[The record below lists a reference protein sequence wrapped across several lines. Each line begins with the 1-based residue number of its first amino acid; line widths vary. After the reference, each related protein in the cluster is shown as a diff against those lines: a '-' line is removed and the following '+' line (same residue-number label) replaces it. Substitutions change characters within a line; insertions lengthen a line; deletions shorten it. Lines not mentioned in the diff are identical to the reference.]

1 MKKAINIGIIVLFL
15 IAICAVE
22 QVLSTNYLKD
32 VETRVDKIY
41 ETFASLED
49 IRNTKLISEM
59 SELENFWTRKE
70 SVLCNFV
77 NHKDIEEIGVEI
89 NKLHSAITQNDKNQ
103 FAQSLNLIKFYLD
116 AYTHVLGISV
126 QNAF

>member
-22 QVLSTNYLKD
+22 QILSTKYLNE

-41 ETFASLED
+41 ETFASLEE
-49 IRNTKLISEM
+49 INNTKLISQM
-59 SELENFWTRKE
+59 SELENFWTKKE

-77 NHKDIEEIGVEI
+77 NHKDIEDIGVEI
-89 NKLHSAITQNDKNQ
+89 NKLHSAINQNDKNQ
-103 FAQSLNLIKFYLD
+103 FGQSLNLIKFYLD
-116 AYTHVLGISV
+116 AYTHILGISI
-126 QNAF
+126 QNVF